1 MNDEERIIS
10 PDDVFN
16 QQIQDQEEISP
27 YVNEPVREKLNVSDL
42 TKGLKNFLN
51 PERPDEETLE
61 KRRKEFQFKKDLIG
75 GDSNFLAGPASPL
88 FNFILK
94 ENRKY
99 VSAYSNLGYIKL
111 LQGKESDALLLY
123 KKGES
128 IDPDNELLLLNL
140 SAYYLYKHENKIAK
154 KYLQH
159 LHKLYPKNE
168 KVIVALNKL

>member
-1 MNDEERIIS
+1 MWFKRAIELAPYHLDFRNKYGTTLAS
-10 PDDVFN
+10 TN
-16 QQIQDQEEISP
+16 QLSEA
-27 YVNEPVREKLNVSDL
+27 
-42 TKGLKNFLN
+42 
-51 PERPDEETLE
+51 ET
-61 KRRKEFQFKKDLIG
+61 Q
-75 GDSNFLAGPASPL
+75 

-94 ENRKY
+94 ENQKY

-159 LHKLYPKNE
+159 LHKLYPKT
-168 KVIVALNKL
+168 KK